1 MRIAV
6 CGFGSMWSARAA
18 NARPVYYNSTAI
30 DTGKGLKPRPLI
42 YGVVRIEAGTGINP
56 LVRELKAHYATSQ
69 LIGKLLEGTGVREHD
84 LRRQLTLH
92 KRATGEPDA
101 YLIAI
106 RSYEF
111 GAIDCAGAWK
121 SSGVEVISFSEAG
134 DEQEALLLISPYS
147 WIRTARGSYMVE
159 RPVTPCEYRKG
170 VLKETS

>member
-18 NARPVYYNSTAI
+18 NARPVYYNSTSI

-56 LVRELKAHYATSQ
+56 YVTSQ

-106 RSYEF
+106 RSCEF
-111 GAIDCAGAWK
+111 GAIDCGGAWK

-134 DEQEALLLISPYS
+134 VDQEALLLISPYS

-159 RPVTPCEYRKG
+159 RPVTPCEWRKG